1 MEKKRFRLKKY
12 YDYDDTKYIGIRDIG
27 NLFNG
32 VGPNGTDENCY
43 KPMKTK
49 SAFNTFNSN
58 YIEHES
64 NGDKNKNLSIKEY
77 LYRIT
82 PHLSDIIND
91 HKTKSHNAET

>member
-1 MEKKRFRLKKY
+1 
-12 YDYDDTKYIGIRDIG
+12 
-27 NLFNG
+27 
-32 VGPNGTDENCY
+32 
-43 KPMKTK
+43 MKTK